1 MKLDSPNSV
10 LIIFMLILIIYLLYN
25 ICFKC
30 NTKSDFV
37 DTNTNTNTNTNP
49 EPEPEPEPILEQDP
63 NNLSSTVLIPSK
75 KVCDNKQF
83 YNIKDMTSFELVKDD
98 VNNNNNENSLSDKKY
113 YSSQVQDYCKSNKDI
128 QGINKIEPKTPLDY
142 KFDELIDEYQLIIAS
157 SSPEGVA
164 PDDINYSIINEKI
177 QEIKNLYN
185 PPPIPPLIQ
194 NNNSQNVDGNGN
206 NLPIN
211 NIISNNAYQN
221 NDNNNIL
228 DDDERIE
235 MLKKY
240 NYLVRMR
247 NKYN

>member
-1 MKLDSPNSV
+1 M
-10 LIIFMLILIIYLLYN
+10 
-25 ICFKC
+25 
-30 NTKSDFV
+30 
-37 DTNTNTNTNTNP
+37 
-49 EPEPEPEPILEQDP
+49 
-63 NNLSSTVLIPSK
+63 
-75 KVCDNKQF
+75 
-83 YNIKDMTSFELVKDD
+83 
-98 VNNNNNENSLSDKKY
+98 
-113 YSSQVQDYCKSNKDI
+113 
-128 QGINKIEPKTPLDY
+128 
-142 KFDELIDEYQLIIAS
+142 DEYQLIIAS

-211 NIISNNAYQN
+211 NIISNNTYQNNAYQNNAYQN